1 MQAVKHR
8 RNETPIW
15 PSLTLALILHALVV
29 LALFLLPSPRPP
41 VPSPDEGIAVQILE
55 LPPPRPEV
63 VQPALGPQ
71 NAPPVAHSVPETA
84 PAAETATLPPAA
96 QPMVQAKR
104 FFSAAI
110 LADPR
115 SRQALE
121 GLSQLAADEQIV
133 QLCNLEAMEQVHRW
147 RVDFTPDLLVAYA
160 TSDIVLA
167 GRNLRA
173 DGAAFR
179 SKGRWFNIKFGC
191 AVAPDIKS
199 VAAFEFQVGDEIPES
214 EWEANFLSAG
224 AAAH

>member
-1 MQAVKHR
+1 M
-8 RNETPIW
+8 
-15 PSLTLALILHALVV
+15 
-29 LALFLLPSPRPP
+29 
-41 VPSPDEGIAVQILE
+41 
-55 LPPPRPEV
+55 
-63 VQPALGPQ
+63 LGPQ
-71 NAPPVAHSVPETA
+71 DAPPVAHSFPETA
-84 PAAETATLPPAA
+84 TVAEAATQPPAA

-121 GLSQLAADEQIV
+121 GLSQLAADERIV
-133 QLCNLEAMEQVHRW
+133 QLCNLEALEQVHRW
-147 RVDFTPDLLVAYA
+147 RVDFTPDLFVAYA
-160 TSDIVLA
+160 TSDMVLA

-214 EWEANFLSAG
+214 EWAANFLSAG
-224 AAAH
+224 AEAHGSWPSIEVRSLRPLAKDVTRSRLRSQITPGPFRLWRGLRGSSA

>member
-1 MQAVKHR
+1 VQAVKHR
-8 RNETPIW
+8 CNETSIW

-63 VQPALGPQ
+63 VQPVLGPQ
-71 NAPPVAHSVPETA
+71 DAPPVAHSVPQTA
-84 PAAETATLPPAA
+84 PVAETAKQPPAA
-96 QPMVQAKR
+96 HPMVQAKR

-121 GLSQLAADEQIV
+121 GLSQLAADERIV

-147 RVDFTPDLLVAYA
+147 RVDFSPDLLVAYA

-214 EWEANFLSAG
+214 EWEANFLPAG
-224 AAAH
+224 AEAH

>member
-1 MQAVKHR
+1 MQAVTHR

-15 PSLTLALILHALVV
+15 PSLTLALILHAFAA
-29 LALFLLPSPRPP
+29 LALFLLPSTRPP
-41 VPSPDEGIAVQILE
+41 VPIPDEGIAVQILE

-63 VQPALGPQ
+63 VQPVLGSQ
-71 NAPPVAHSVPETA
+71 NAVAHSVGETA
-84 PAAETATLPPAA
+84 PATERATPPQAA

-110 LADPR
+110 LADSR

-121 GLSQLAADEQIV
+121 GLSQLAADERIV

-147 RVDFTPDLLVAYA
+147 RVDFNPDLLVAYA
-160 TSDIVLA
+160 TSNIRLT
-167 GRNLRA
+167 GRDLRA

-179 SKGRWFNIKFGC
+179 SRGRWFNIKFGC

-199 VAAFEFQVGDEIPES
+199 VVRFDFQVGDEIPKS
-214 EWEANFLSAG
+214 EWEAHFLPSG
-224 AAAH
+224 AEAH

>member
-1 MQAVKHR
+1 
-8 RNETPIW
+8 
-15 PSLTLALILHALVV
+15 
-29 LALFLLPSPRPP
+29 
-41 VPSPDEGIAVQILE
+41 
-55 LPPPRPEV
+55 
-63 VQPALGPQ
+63 
-71 NAPPVAHSVPETA
+71 
-84 PAAETATLPPAA
+84 
-96 QPMVQAKR
+96 MVQAKR

-179 SKGRWFNIKFGC
+179 SNGRWFNIKFGC

-224 AAAH
+224 AEAH

>member
-1 MQAVKHR
+1 
-8 RNETPIW
+8 
-15 PSLTLALILHALVV
+15 
-29 LALFLLPSPRPP
+29 
-41 VPSPDEGIAVQILE
+41 
-55 LPPPRPEV
+55 
-63 VQPALGPQ
+63 
-71 NAPPVAHSVPETA
+71 
-84 PAAETATLPPAA
+84 
-96 QPMVQAKR
+96 MVQAKR

-224 AAAH
+224 AAGH